1 MIEIITILSCLI
13 FVETTFLI
21 IRLFK
26 KSFNYYG
33 QKRKIYV
40 DTSSLMDGRILK
52 VAKTGFLG
60 GVLIIPRS
68 VLREMQLL
76 ADGKDA
82 EKRSRARFG
91 LDVVNELERVVH
103 TDVVILSDA
112 LDRTPVDDRLI
123 QLAKENHGLIL
134 TNDYNLGK
142 VAVTLGIDVLN
153 VNELVMELRADYLP
167 GERLKIKITGVGS
180 NAKQGIGYL
189 PDGMMVVV
197 DEASSKVGKII
208 EIEFVRFLQTSAGR
222 MMFAKLI
229 EDKSYIKEKQERKI
243 RLPKKQ
249 VAARGRGRA
258 NKY

>member
-1 MIEIITILSCLI
+1 MYNLHMNEIILILLSLI
-13 FVETTFLI
+13 FIETTFLT

-60 GVLIIPRS
+60 GTLIIPRS

-76 ADGKDA
+76 ADGKDS
-82 EKRSRARFG
+82 EKRARARFG
-91 LDVVNELERVVH
+91 LDIVNELERVVH
-103 TDVVILSDA
+103 TDVIILSDP
-112 LDRTPVDDRLI
+112 LDHTPVDDRLI

-134 TNDYNLGK
+134 TNDFNLGK
-142 VAVTLGIDVLN
+142 VAATMGIDILN
-153 VNELVMELRADYLP
+153 VNDLVMELRADYLP
-167 GERLKIKITGVGS
+167 GERLKIKISGTGS
-180 NAKQGIGYL
+180 NPKQGIGYL

-197 DEASSKVGKII
+197 DDASSKVGKIV

-222 MMFAKLI
+222 MMFAKPVGVLKPSTPSKGRI
-229 EDKSYIKEKQERKI
+229 RKKI
-243 RLPKKQ
+243 FD
-249 VAARGRGRA
+249 
-258 NKY
+258 